1 MGKTLI
7 IAEKPS
13 VATDIVKALPGKFTR
28 TKTHFESDDYVISFA
43 IGHLVSIAYP
53 EEIDPELHK
62 WTLDSLPILPESFPL
77 AVLPETKAQFNAL
90 VKLIRRKD
98 VEVIVNGCDAGR
110 EGELIFKYILKQA
123 ANSSVAGKRI
133 KRLWLQSMTL
143 EAIRHGLGHLRDDSE
158 MRPLE
163 DTALCRSEADWLIGI
178 NATRA
183 LTCYNSRFGGFRKTP
198 CGRVQTPTL
207 SLLVKREIHRREFVP
222 QTYWELHARFS
233 CGAAVYEGI
242 WIDPDFAK
250 NKNDDQAQD
259 RRNRLW
265 DEEQA
270 RSIALRC
277 AGQPATVEETSKK
290 VTKGAPPLYDLT
302 LLQRE
307 ANSRFGFS
315 AKNTLALA
323 QALYERH
330 KLITYPRTDS
340 RCLPE
345 DYLATAEQV
354 MIRQREGQFGR
365 FAAEAL
371 AKKYL
376 KPDKRIFNNKKV
388 SDHFA
393 IIPTTNLPK
402 TLSEPEQKIYQMIVQ
417 RFLAVFFPPA
427 VYHNTQRL
435 SLVEGETFLT
445 EGKILVEPGWRAVY
459 GASSEEDGD
468 RELQALPARTPVRCE
483 EIDQQEHQTKPQP
496 RFTEA
501 TLLSAMEN
509 SGKLIDDEELAEA
522 MKERGLGTPATRAAI
537 IEKLINEKYVI
548 REQREL
554 APTGKAFE
562 LLSLLEARQIDVLAS
577 PELTGEWEYKLNQI
591 LKGAMTRP
599 QFMREIRAMTSA
611 IVDKVRQGGG
621 ERKEA
626 AFSPVN
632 GGRWYETASAYESED
647 RQLVVRKVLG
657 GRVMSEEEIV
667 ALIKGETVGPFGD
680 FRSKKGKPFT
690 ASVHIA
696 NGKVEFIFADAGG
709 FDLDGI
715 RSQEPLGRSPIDRT
729 RVFETPVG
737 YLSESALDGDQQ
749 HGLRISKIILGRRLE
764 PEQVSQLL
772 ATGRSGLISGFISKK
787 KKPFDAF
794 LLLDAK
800 GKLSFEFPPREKK
813 RWTKGEGKGSA
824 PPSTPKD

>member
-13 VATDIVKALPGKFTR
+13 VATDIVKVLPGKFTK
-28 TKTHFESDDYVISFA
+28 TKTHFESDDHIVSFA

-62 WTLDSLPILPESFPL
+62 WTLDNLPILPEEFPL
-77 AVLPETKAQFNAL
+77 AVLPETKAQFSAL
-90 VKLIRRKD
+90 SKLMRRKD
-98 VEVIVNGCDAGR
+98 VDVIVNGCDAGR

-123 ANSSVAGKRI
+123 GGRSLNSKTIR
-133 KRLWLQSMTL
+133 RLWLQSMTQD
-143 EAIRHGLGHLRDDSE
+143 AIRAGLNNLRDNSE
-158 MRPLE
+158 MLPLE

-207 SLLVKREIHRREFVP
+207 SLLVKRETERREFVP
-222 QTYWELHARFS
+222 ETYWELHARFL
-233 CGAAVYEGI
+233 CGPVEYEGV
-242 WIDPDFAK
+242 WIDPAFVKEEAK
-250 NKNDDQAQD
+250 EEGQAHA
-259 RRNRLW
+259 RRNRVW
-265 DEEQA
+265 EEERA
-270 RSIALRC
+270 AAIVERC
-277 AGQPATVEETSKK
+277 TGRPATVEETSKRS
-290 VTKGAPPLYDLT
+290 TKGAPPLYDLT

-315 AKNTLALA
+315 AKNTLGLA

-345 DYLATAEQV
+345 DYLPTVKQV
-354 MIRQREGQFGR
+354 VARQQDWQYGR

-371 AKKYL
+371 AKNYL
-376 KPDKRIFNNKKV
+376 KKDKRIFDDKKI

-393 IIPTTNLPK
+393 IIPTSNLPK
-402 TLSEPEQKIYQMIVQ
+402 TLSEPELKIYQMIVQ

-427 VYHNTQRL
+427 VYHNTRRL

-445 EGKILVEPGWRAVY
+445 EGKILVEPGWRAIY
-459 GASSEEDGD
+459 GAVSEEDGD
-468 RELQALPARTPVRCE
+468 KELQALPADTSVQCE
-483 EIDQQEHQTKPQP
+483 EIDKQEHQTKPPP

-501 TLLSAMEN
+501 TLLSAMEH
-509 SGKLIDDEELAEA
+509 SGKLVEDEELAQA
-522 MKERGLGTPATRAAI
+522 MKDRGLGTPATRAAI
-537 IEKLINEKYVI
+537 IEKLINEKYVV

-562 LLSLLEARQIDVLAS
+562 LMSLLAARQIDVLAS

-599 QFMREIRAMTSA
+599 QFMREIRAMTST
-611 IVDKVRQGGG
+611 IVDKVRQGGNG
-621 ERKEA
+621 ERHEA
-626 AFSPVN
+626 AFSPVA
-632 GGRWYETASAYESED
+632 GASFFETASAYESED
-647 RQLVVRKVLG
+647 RKLVIRKVLG
-657 GRVMSEEEIV
+657 GRVMKEAEIV
-667 ALIKGETVGPFGD
+667 ALICGETVGPFED

-690 ASVHIA
+690 ATIHLVG
-696 NGKVEFIFADAGG
+696 GKVEFVFAESGEEL
-709 FDLDGI
+709 DLEEI
-715 RSQEPLGRSPIDRT
+715 RHQEPLGLSPVDQT
-729 RVFETPVG
+729 KVFATPAG
-737 YLSESALDGDQQ
+737 FLSESALAGDQKK
-749 HGLRISKIILGRRLE
+749 GLRISRTILGRRLD
-764 PEQVSQLL
+764 PEHICQLL
-772 ATGRSGLISGFISKK
+772 RDGRTELITGFISKK
-787 KKPFDAF
+787 KRPFDAF

-800 GKLSFEFPPREKK
+800 GKLGFEFPPRAKK
-813 RWTKGEGKGSA
+813 PGKAKGGAPETKE
-824 PPSTPKD
+824 

>member
-13 VATDIVKALPGKFTR
+13 VAADIVKALPGKFVK
-28 TKTHFESDDYVISFA
+28 TKTHFESDDHVVSFA

-53 EEIDPELHK
+53 EEINPELQK
-62 WTLDSLPILPESFPL
+62 WSLDNLPILPEEFPL
-77 AVLPETKAQFNAL
+77 AVLPDTKAQFNAL
-90 VKLIRRKD
+90 TKLIRRKD

-123 ANSSVAGKRI
+123 ANRSVEGKAIR
-133 KRLWLQSMTL
+133 RLWLQSMTL
-143 EAIRHGLGHLRDDSE
+143 DAIREGLGKLKDNKE
-158 MRPLE
+158 MLPLE

-183 LTCYNSRFGGFRKTP
+183 LTCYNSRFGGFNKTP

-207 SLLVKREIHRREFVP
+207 SLLVKRETERRAFVP
-222 QTYWELHARFS
+222 APYWELHARFA
-233 CGAAVYEGI
+233 CGPVHYEGV
-242 WIDPDFAK
+242 WIDPAFAK
-250 NKNDDQAQD
+250 DEDQAHG
-259 RRNRLW
+259 RRNRIW
-265 DEEQA
+265 EEQQA
-270 RSIALRC
+270 TAIAERC
-277 AGQPATVEETSKK
+277 TGKPATVDETSKK
-290 VTKGAPPLYDLT
+290 SSKGAPPLYDLT

-345 DYLATAEQV
+345 DYLPTVEKVVA
-354 MIRQREGQFGR
+354 RQQEWQYGR

-376 KPDKRIFNNKKV
+376 KKDKRIFDNKKI

-393 IIPTTNLPK
+393 IIPTAGLPK
-402 TLSEPEQKIYQMIVQ
+402 ILSEPEMKIYQMIVQ

-427 VYHNTQRL
+427 VYHNTRRL
-435 SLVEGETFLT
+435 SLVEDETFLT
-445 EGKILVEPGWRAVY
+445 EGKILVEPGWKAIY

-468 RELQALPARTPVRCE
+468 KELQALPPGTPIRCG
-483 EIDQQEHQTKPQP
+483 EIDKQAHQTKPQP
-496 RFTEA
+496 RFNEA
-501 TLLSAMEN
+501 TLLSAMEH
-509 SGKLIDDEELAEA
+509 SGKLVEDEELAEA

-537 IEKLINEKYVI
+537 IEKLINEKYVV

-591 LKGAMTRP
+591 LKGSMTRS
-599 QFMREIRAMTSA
+599 QFMKEIRAMTGA
-611 IVDKVRQGGG
+611 IVDKVKQGGG
-621 ERKEA
+621 QQREA
-626 AFSPVN
+626 AFSPVE
-632 GGRWYETASAYESED
+632 GIRFFERASAYESED
-647 RQLVVRKVLG
+647 KKLIIRKVLG
-657 GRVMSEEEIV
+657 GRVMAEEEIV
-667 ALIKGETVGPFGD
+667 ALIKGETLGPFAD

-690 ASVHIA
+690 ASIHIA
-696 NGKVEFIFADAGG
+696 HSKVEFLFADSTSS
-709 FDLDGI
+709 LDRDEI
-715 RSQEPLGRSPIDRT
+715 CRQEPLGESPIDRT
-729 RVFETPVG
+729 KVFETPAG
-737 YLSESALDGDQQ
+737 FLSESALEGDQVK
-749 HGLRISKIILGRRLE
+749 GLRISKVILGRQLDRE
-764 PEQVSQLL
+764 HIHQLL
-772 ATGRSGLISGFISKK
+772 TQGRTELIGGFISKK

-800 GKLSFEFPPREKK
+800 GKLSFEFPPRGKKGAEKE
-813 RWTKGEGKGSA
+813 TGNG
-824 PPSTPKD
+824 

>member
-13 VATDIVKALPGKFTR
+13 VATDIVKALPGKFTKA
-28 TKTHFESDDYVISFA
+28 KTHFESDDYVISFA

-77 AVLPETKAQFNAL
+77 TVLPETKAQFNAL
-90 VKLIRRKD
+90 TKLIRRKD
-98 VEVIVNGCDAGR
+98 VDVIVNGCDAGR

-123 ANSSVAGKRI
+123 ANSSVERKQI
-133 KRLWLQSMTL
+133 KRLWLRSMTL
-143 EAIRHGLGHLRDDSE
+143 EAIRDGLGRLREDSE

-207 SLLVKREIHRREFVP
+207 SLLVKREIQRREFVP
-222 QTYWELHARFS
+222 QTYWELHARFD
-233 CGAAVYEGI
+233 CGLVAYEGV
-242 WIDPDFAK
+242 WIDPEFAR
-250 NKNDDQAQD
+250 DDEQNQG
-259 RRNRLW
+259 RRNRIW
-265 DEEQA
+265 DEDRA
-270 RSIALRC
+270 KAIALRC
-277 AGQPATVEETSKK
+277 AGRPAMVEETSKK
-290 VTKGAPPLYDLT
+290 LAKGAPPLYDLT

-323 QALYERH
+323 QSLYERH

-345 DYLATAEQV
+345 DYLATVGQV
-354 MIRQREGQFGR
+354 IVRQREWQFGR
-365 FAAEAL
+365 FAAEIL

-393 IIPTTNLPK
+393 IIPTAGLPK

-427 VYHNTQRL
+427 VYHNTRRL

-445 EGKILVEPGWRAVY
+445 EGKILVEPGWRAIY

-468 RELQALPARTPVRCE
+468 KELQALPANTEVRCG
-483 EIDQQEHQTKPQP
+483 EIDRQEHQTKPPP

-509 SGKLIDDEELAEA
+509 SGKLIGDEELAEA

-537 IEKLINEKYVI
+537 IEKLINEQYII

-591 LKGAMTRP
+591 LKGSMTRA
-599 QFMREIRAMTSA
+599 QFMYEIRAMTGS
-611 IVDKVRQGGG
+611 IVNKVKQEGGG
-621 ERKEA
+621 ERKQA
-626 AFSPVN
+626 AFSPVD
-632 GGRWYETASAYESED
+632 GASFYETVSAYESED
-647 RQLVVRKVLG
+647 KSLVIRKVLG
-657 GRVMSEEEIV
+657 GRVMTEGEIL
-667 ALIKGETVGPFGD
+667 ALIKGETVGPFSD
-680 FRSKKGKPFT
+680 FRSKKGKSFT
-690 ASVHIA
+690 ASMHIVHSKI
-696 NGKVEFIFADAGG
+696 EFIFADSGE
-709 FDLDGI
+709 FDLGEI
-715 RSQEPLGRSPIDRT
+715 RGQESLGQSPIDRT
-729 RVFETPVG
+729 KVFETPTG
-737 YLSESALDGDQQ
+737 FLSESALAGDQKN
-749 HGLRISKIILGRRLE
+749 GLRISKTILGRRLDRE
-764 PEQVSQLL
+764 HVSQLL
-772 ATGRSGLISGFISKK
+772 ATGRTGLINGFISKK

-800 GKLSFEFPPREKK
+800 GKLIFEFPPREKK
-813 RWTKGEGKGSA
+813 RRGKDAEKDSL
-824 PPSTPKD
+824 PPDVRED

>member
-13 VATDIVKALPGKFTR
+13 VATDIVKALPGKFAR
-28 TKTHFESDDYVISFA
+28 AKTHFESDDHIVSFA

-62 WTLDSLPILPESFPL
+62 WTLDNLPILPESFPL
-77 AVLPETKAQFNAL
+77 TVLPETKAQFNAL
-90 VKLIRRKD
+90 TKLIRRKD

-110 EGELIFKYILKQA
+110 EGELIFKYILRQA
-123 ANSSVAGKRI
+123 ANSSVERKPI

-143 EAIRHGLGHLRDDSE
+143 EAIRDGLGRLRDDSE

-207 SLLVKREIHRREFVP
+207 SLLVKREIQRHEFVP
-222 QTYWELHARFS
+222 QTYWELHARFG
-233 CGAAVYEGI
+233 CGAVVYEGI

-250 NKNDDQAQD
+250 GDDQAQG
-259 RRNRLW
+259 RRNRIW

-270 RSIALRC
+270 KAITLRC
-277 AGQPATVEETSKK
+277 AGRLVTVEETSKQS
-290 VTKGAPPLYDLT
+290 TKGAPPLYDLT

-345 DYLATAEQV
+345 DYLATVEQV
-354 MIRQREGQFGR
+354 MTRQKEWQFGR
-365 FAAEAL
+365 FAALAL
-371 AKKYL
+371 TKKYL
-376 KPDKRIFNNKKV
+376 KNDKRIFNNKKV

-393 IIPTTNLPK
+393 IIPTTSLPK

-417 RFLAVFFPPA
+417 RFLAAFFPPA
-427 VYHNTQRL
+427 IYQNTRRL
-435 SLVEGETFLT
+435 SLVEGESFLT
-445 EGKILVEPGWRAVY
+445 EGKILVEPGWRAIY
-459 GASSEEDGD
+459 GAGSEEDGD
-468 RELQALPARTPVRCE
+468 KELQALPAETPICCE
-483 EIDQQEHQTKPQP
+483 EIDRQEHQTKPPP

-509 SGKLIDDEELAEA
+509 SGKLIDDEGLAEA

-554 APTGKAFE
+554 VPTGKAFE

-599 QFMREIRAMTSA
+599 QFMREIRVMTGA
-611 IVDKVRQGGG
+611 IVEKVRRGGSD
-621 ERKEA
+621 ERKA
-626 AFSPVN
+626 ASFSPVD
-632 GGRWYETASAYESED
+632 GVSFYETASAYESED
-647 RQLVVRKVLG
+647 KKLIVRKVLG
-657 GRVMSEEEIV
+657 GRVMIEEEIV
-667 ALIKGETVGPFGD
+667 ALIKGDTLGPFDD

-690 ASVHIA
+690 ASVHIVHS
-696 NGKVEFIFADAGG
+696 KVEFIFADSGE
-709 FDLDGI
+709 FELDEI
-715 RSQEPLGRSPIDRT
+715 RSHEPLGESPIDRT

-737 YLSESALDGDQQ
+737 FFSESALEGDQK
-749 HGLRISKIILGRRLE
+749 HGLRISKIILGRRLDR
-764 PEQVSQLL
+764 EQVSQLL
-772 ATGRSGLISGFISKK
+772 TTGRTGLISGFISKK

-813 RWTKGEGKGSA
+813 RRAQEAAKSSSSSSQEG
-824 PPSTPKD
+824 